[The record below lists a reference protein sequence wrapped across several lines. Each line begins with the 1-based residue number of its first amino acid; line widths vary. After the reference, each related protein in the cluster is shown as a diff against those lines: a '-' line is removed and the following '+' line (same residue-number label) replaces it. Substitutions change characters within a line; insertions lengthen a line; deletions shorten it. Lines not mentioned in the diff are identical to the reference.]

1 MLRVIATLTLAAT
14 TLAAADSE
22 SAKRL
27 INLNVIATDAKGEP
41 VTDLKSTDVRIKEDG
56 KQRPIYFFHFDGY
69 RRETA
74 APARDQS
81 ANHPGPPTTVI
92 LFDRWN
98 ETAITNASA
107 WGDLDRLLDHM
118 ETAQRIYIYFLTARG
133 DLYVVHGIPPA
144 GSDRELEAPFT
155 PAQLKAALDEAV
167 KKLAA
172 LRPPDVLDP
181 LIRTNTTLKA
191 LAAVG
196 SFMAPIGGRKDLVWV
211 THGFPL
217 VFMPTGDNGGR
228 GRQNS
233 AAAATNAADML
244 DFTPQV
250 RNLSTL
256 ANQSEISIYT
266 VDESKNGAGA
276 DPTGEGR
283 QTLQTLSSLTGG
295 RWYPSGE
302 IEDALNGISADAR
315 ATYHVSFYS
324 EVRPKD
330 KKEHKLRLESD
341 RKGIRLLTEE
351 GFFADAPEPP
361 AADIERTL
369 INAAARSPFDA
380 TEIGLRGQL
389 DQGRLTLRIEP
400 ADIFLDH
407 AGNQYTG
414 HLGVSIASYAGDT
427 LGNLTQPVEMNI
439 RLGEDEYN
447 KALKDGLSVNQN
459 LTLNDTVH
467 QIRAIVY
474 DQNLRSLGS
483 LTIPVK

>member
-1 MLRVIATLTLAAT
+1 MLRVIATLTLAAS

-22 SAKRL
+22 SARRL
-27 INLNVIATDAKGEP
+27 INLDVIATDAKGEP
-41 VTDLKSTDVRIKEDG
+41 VTDLKSADVHVKEDG
-56 KQRPIYFFHFDGY
+56 KLRPTYFFHFDGY
-69 RRETA
+69 RRETP
-74 APARDQS
+74 APARDQF
-81 ANHPGPPTTVI
+81 ANRPGPPTTVI

-107 WGDLDRLLDHM
+107 WSDLDRLLDHM
-118 ETAQRIYIYFLTARG
+118 ETADRLYIYFLTARG
-133 DLYVVHGIPPA
+133 ELYVVHGVPPS
-144 GSDRELEAPFT
+144 GSDRALETSFT
-155 PAQLKAALDEAV
+155 PAQLKGELDEAV
-167 KKLAA
+167 KKLAG
-172 LRPPDVLDP
+172 LRPPDVTDP
-181 LIRTNTTLKA
+181 LIRTNTSLKA

-196 SFMAPIGGRKDLVWV
+196 SLMAPIGGRKDLVWV

-217 VFMPTGDNGGR
+217 IVLPPGENSGR

-233 AAAATNAADML
+233 AAATNAADML

-256 ANQSEISIYT
+256 ANQSEIAVYT
-266 VDESKNGAGA
+266 VDESQRGAGA
-276 DPTGEGR
+276 DPTGESR

-302 IEDALNGISADAR
+302 IEDALNGVSADAR
-315 ATYHVSFYS
+315 ATYRVSFYS
-324 EVRPKD
+324 EVKPKD

-351 GFFADAPEPP
+351 GFFGDAPEPP

-369 INAAARSPFDA
+369 INAAGRSPFDA
-380 TEIGLRGQL
+380 TQIGLRGSL
-389 DQGRLTLRIEP
+389 DKGTLTLRIEP

-407 AGNQYTG
+407 TANQYTG
-414 HLGVSIASYAGDT
+414 HLSVAIASYAGDT
-427 LGNLTQPVEMNI
+427 LGRINEPQELNI
-439 RLGEDEYN
+439 RLSEDEYN

-459 LTLNDTVH
+459 LTLNEAVR
-467 QIRAIVY
+467 QVRVIVY
-474 DQNLRSLGS
+474 DQNLRSVGS